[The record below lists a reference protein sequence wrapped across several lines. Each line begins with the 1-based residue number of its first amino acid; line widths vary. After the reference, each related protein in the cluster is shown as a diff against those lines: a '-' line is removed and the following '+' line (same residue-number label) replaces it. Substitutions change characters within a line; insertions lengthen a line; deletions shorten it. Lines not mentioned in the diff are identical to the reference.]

1 MSLFAESFKSSESDF
16 FFLQILAKMS
26 TKNICL
32 YVLQDYFSLKS
43 YFPFKKKKNGR
54 HFHLPAWE
62 AHGCWDANRRAGL
75 YSGSTILRS
84 FQQDW
89 HWQHKVQQCHFLF
102 KLLFYLHTERLQ
114 RPQHL
119 QGQGSEWKTR
129 VWQWEAHTKLVW
141 AINPRKCC

>member
-1 MSLFAESFKSSESDF
+1 MGDF
-16 FFLQILAKMS
+16 FTFQLGKHTDAGMQ
-26 TKNICL
+26 TGG
-32 YVLQDYFSLKS
+32 QDFTV
-43 YFPFKKKKNGR
+43 
-54 HFHLPAWE
+54 A
-62 AHGCWDANRRAGL
+62 
-75 YSGSTILRS
+75 STILRFFS
-84 FQQDW
+84 PGR